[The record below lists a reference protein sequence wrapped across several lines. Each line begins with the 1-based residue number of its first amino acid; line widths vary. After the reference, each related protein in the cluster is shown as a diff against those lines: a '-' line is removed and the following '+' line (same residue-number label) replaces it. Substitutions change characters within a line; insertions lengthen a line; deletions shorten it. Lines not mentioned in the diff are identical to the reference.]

1 MSDNLPLELQLNIMK
16 WLPIRSLIQCRT
28 VSKAWKSLIDS
39 ADFIKH
45 YQGHK
50 QHLLV
55 SYEALVDSERKY
67 VSIADDE
74 TFPQKKVSH
83 TIPLL
88 LQNPGIIG
96 CSHGLLCLFGD
107 YEDDS
112 DDAIFD
118 TEAVVLWNLSIRKA
132 VAVVL
137 PYWVQGTVL
146 GFGVCPR
153 TNDPKI
159 VKILHDNSWDA
170 QIFTLNT
177 GVWRS
182 CNNLPRES
190 VQFSDSDSQQQVVDG
205 LLYWLATDKIT
216 MDGGFTSCN
225 LIISFDMTSEE
236 FREVKFTNS
245 LAHVCELNLAMS
257 KLRESLVVLELG
269 VEPNDTVWGVWMMED
284 GDPKTFTKL
293 FNVSVNT
300 PFESMVL
307 ARGFRMTSE
316 AIIEIMDDERG
327 QLFGYDPCSKHTS
340 NLGIDGEGFSFYV
353 HSYEETLLLLD
364 QENLMVY
371 NEV

>member
-16 WLPIRSLIQCRT
+16 WLPIKSLIQCRT
-28 VSKAWKSLIDS
+28 VSKTWKSLIDS

-88 LQNPGIIG
+88 LQNPRIIG

-118 TEAVVLWNLSIRKA
+118 TETVVLWNLFIRKA

-137 PYWVQGTVL
+137 PYWVHGTVL
-146 GFGVCPR
+146 GFGVCPK

-159 VKILHDNSWDA
+159 VKILHDNSWDV
-170 QIFTLNT
+170 QIFALNT

-190 VQFSDSDSQQQVVDG
+190 VQISGSGSQQVVDG

-245 LAHVCELNLAMS
+245 LAHVSDYNLAMS
-257 KLRESLVVLELG
+257 KLRESLVVLERD
-269 VEPNDTVWGVWMMED
+269 DTVWGVWMMED

-293 FNVSVNT
+293 FNVSVSI
-300 PFESMVL
+300 PLESMVL
-307 ARGFRMTSE
+307 ARGFRMPSE
-316 AIIEIMDDERG
+316 AIIGIMDDERG
-327 QLFGYDPCSKHTS
+327 QLFGYDPCSKHLS
-340 NLGIDGEGFSFYV
+340 NLGIDGEEFSFYV

-364 QENLMVY
+364 QQNLTVY

>member
-16 WLPIRSLIQCRT
+16 WLPIKSLIQCRT

-50 QHLLV
+50 QHLLA

-88 LQNPGIIG
+88 LQNPRIIG

-118 TEAVVLWNLSIRKA
+118 TETVVLWNLFIRKA

-137 PYWVQGTVL
+137 PYWVHGTVL

-159 VKILHDNSWDA
+159 VKILHDNSWDV
-170 QIFTLNT
+170 QIFALNT

-190 VQFSDSDSQQQVVDG
+190 VQ
-205 LLYWLATDKIT
+205 
-216 MDGGFTSCN
+216 
-225 LIISFDMTSEE
+225 ISGSGC
-236 FREVKFTNS
+236 KW
-245 LAHVCELNLAMS
+245 
-257 KLRESLVVLELG
+257 ESLVVLERD
-269 VEPNDTVWGVWMMED
+269 DTVWGVWMMED

-293 FNVSVNT
+293 FNVSVSI
-300 PFESMVL
+300 PLESMVL

-316 AIIEIMDDERG
+316 AIIGIMDDERG
-327 QLFGYDPCSKHTS
+327 QLFGYDPCSKHLS
-340 NLGIDGEGFSFYV
+340 NLGIDGEEFSFYV

-364 QENLMVY
+364 QQNLTVY